1 MTDPTGEYRPP
12 SDPLGNPPPPPV
24 DPYGSAP
31 TGYPPP
37 PPSGPETPSVSQNPY
52 PVTPPGG
59 YPAPTSGG
67 APGQASGDVTA
78 YEPPLV
84 TIGDI
89 VVTKNTVQVP
99 HGRYPLRG
107 TTWTVQDSTQV
118 TEEIPAYAIVLA
130 IVFALFCL
138 LGLLFLL
145 IKEKKYSG
153 FVAVSVAG
161 PGFYHSTHLPAGPT
175 TAMWAHDQ
183 VNQARALAAAA

>member
-1 MTDPTGEYRPP
+1 M
-12 SDPLGNPPPPPV
+12 
-24 DPYGSAP
+24 A
-31 TGYPPP
+31 
-37 PPSGPETPSVSQNPY
+37 
-52 PVTPPGG
+52 
-59 YPAPTSGG
+59 
-67 APGQASGDVTA
+67 A

-145 IKEKKYSG
+145 IKEKKFSG
-153 FVAVSVAG
+153 FVVVSVAG
-161 PGFYHSTHLPAGPT
+161 DGFYHSTHLPAGPT
-175 TAMWAHDQ
+175 TAMWAHNQ
-183 VNQARALAAAA
+183 VNQARALAASAA